1 MQYWVYLILVVF
13 VLVTLYFTGV
23 FSPAKPSTTLPA
35 GPFGLSQVPQIAPT
49 DDAQKFMSGN
59 TGSFQAFFHLLP
71 FQRTGETTVCNNRP
85 GGDPNCTTD
94 RYDICKCEGTDCT
107 PCIHKAYF
115 NLLNIGNVLRLEVL
129 AAPDAGRQNQAQTQL
144 VVRTTKMPTGQTT
157 AETNEETFTLPA
169 VPFQKWVGITVAR
182 EGRRFDVYFNDELVL
197 SKRSQYSLDTAS
209 TATPIV
215 AGDSRLNGQVTLPE
229 RLNERLSANDVAR
242 LYGSKVDTNGMP
254 RLPMIGEDILK
265 KLNPCP
271 GGNCLKAITVRPAS
285 PLYSWDTQ
293 YD

>member
-1 MQYWVYLILVVF
+1 MQYWVYLILGLIL
-13 VLVTLYFTGV
+13 VLLSLYYTGV
-23 FSPAKPSTTLPA
+23 FTKKASTDLSA
-35 GPFGLSQVPQIAPT
+35 GPFGLSKVSQLAST
-49 DDAQKFMSGN
+49 DEAQKFMSGN

-71 FQRTGETTVCNNRP
+71 LQRTGETTVCNNKP

-94 RYDICKCEGTDCT
+94 RYDICKCEGTNCS

-144 VVRTTKMPTGQTT
+144 VVRTVKMTTGKSTP
-157 AETNEETFTLPA
+157 EVNEETFTLPA
-169 VPFQKWVGITVAR
+169 VPFQKWVGITIAR
-182 EGRRFDVYFNDELVL
+182 EGRRFDVYFNDTLVV
-197 SKRSQYSLDTAS
+197 SKRTQYSLDTSATAS
-209 TATPIV
+209 PIMS
-215 AGDSRLNGQVTLPE
+215 GDTRLFGQVSLPQ
-229 RLNERLSANDVAR
+229 RMNERLSASDVAR
-242 LYGSKVDTNGMP
+242 LYNSKVDTNGVP

-271 GGNCLKAITVRPAS
+271 DGKCLQAITVRPAN